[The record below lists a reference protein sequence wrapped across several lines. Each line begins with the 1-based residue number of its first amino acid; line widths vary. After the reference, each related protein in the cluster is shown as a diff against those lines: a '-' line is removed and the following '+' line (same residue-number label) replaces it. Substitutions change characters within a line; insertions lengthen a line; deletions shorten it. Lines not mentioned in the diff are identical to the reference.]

1 MGKGVGMPF
10 IVSADGLGDDRF
22 VICLCLRVLTEYVSV
37 FSSLSFKYGSIQL
50 LLAERLAALRNGD
63 IGTVDLRV

>member
-22 VICLCLRVLTEYVSV
+22 VICLCLRVLTEYVSP
-37 FSSLSFKYGSIQL
+37 FNRGFCL
-50 LLAERLAALRNGD
+50 L
-63 IGTVDLRV
+63 IFTVEMADYKFRP